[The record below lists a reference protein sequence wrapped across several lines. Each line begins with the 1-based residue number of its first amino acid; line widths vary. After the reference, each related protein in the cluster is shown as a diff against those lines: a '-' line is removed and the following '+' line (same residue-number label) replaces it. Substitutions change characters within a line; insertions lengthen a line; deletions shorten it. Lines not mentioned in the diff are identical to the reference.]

1 MSGRVVNNTMVVGIA
16 VVLIAM
22 AWIVRDGDRP
32 AAPTPTP
39 VASPTGS
46 AAPAPTSPATP
57 TRSPTAVPTAAPTA
71 TPARRAIFTAP
82 TLWTID
88 NTGSEGIAWRDDCDA
103 TARVS
108 PRGRAWAEETAW
120 GEGTAVLELSG
131 EETSDCADKPDWRLV
146 TSSGGDTSWVN
157 VEYLNPAR
165 PQPAEYVAELTT
177 AGCVAEQAS
186 LVPHEDG
193 FARLEIICRFGA
205 GQWPTDA
212 LVEAVGGYP
221 DCPLDSIWLP
231 DGELT
236 YIRAAPDFVN
246 ARFPPVIE
254 PGALAVFRCK
264 TGELQAGE
272 PP

>member
-1 MSGRVVNNTMVVGIA
+1 MVVGIA

-120 GEGTAVLELSG
+120 GKGTAVLELGG
-131 EETSDCADKPDWRLV
+131 EKTSDCADKPDWRLV
-146 TSSGGDTSWVN
+146 ASSDGETSWVN
-157 VEYLNPAR
+157 LEYLTPAR
-165 PQPAEYVAELTT
+165 PQPAEYVAEL
-177 AGCVAEQAS
+177 
-186 LVPHEDG
+186 D
-193 FARLEIICRFGA
+193 R
-205 GQWPTDA
+205 
-212 LVEAVGGYP
+212 GG
-221 DCPLDSIWLP
+221 LRS
-231 DGELT
+231 
-236 YIRAAPDFVN
+236 
-246 ARFPPVIE
+246 
-254 PGALAVFRCK
+254 
-264 TGELQAGE
+264 
-272 PP
+272 